1 MKKSATGFQV
11 VNLSSQ
17 ADGLDQPVLVSFPH
31 NMPPPAQLS
40 QMKFNLYQ
48 EVRDPSKT
56 TAQQRVKKRVLKSA
70 YKALKYESSSM
81 QADIKDKAQASD
93 YYIGVYD
100 SVKNKCYALPIDAAY
115 QMTQTIDGFSAKF
128 GVSADMDVKNMNYY
142 EQKKLQI
149 GTFGTGKA
157 QRKLASVMANQVDE

>member
-1 MKKSATGFQV
+1 M
-11 VNLSSQ
+11 
-17 ADGLDQPVLVSFPH
+17 
-31 NMPPPAQLS
+31 
-40 QMKFNLYQ
+40 YQ
-48 EVRDPSKT
+48 EVRDPTKSA
-56 TAQQRVKKRVLKSA
+56 AQQRVKKRVLKSA
-70 YKALKYESSSM
+70 YKALKYEGSSLH
-81 QADIKDKAQASD
+81 ADVKAKSQTSD

-115 QMTQTIDGFSAKF
+115 QMSQTIDGFQAKF
-128 GVSADMDVKNMNYY
+128 GVQSDMDVKNMNYY